1 MNELNNFL
9 SVVDGYIG
17 GSQWFVFLLLGTG
30 LFFTFYLRFPQFRY
44 LRHSI
49 RIVRGKFDRKGDEG
63 DTSHFQA
70 LTTALSGTVGTGN
83 IAGVA
88 LAIHLGGP
96 AALFWMLVTAAL
108 GMTTKFV
115 EVTLSHKYREKAED
129 GSIAGGPMY
138 YMRKRMNIQLK
149 NKKVIQTGKVMGALF
164 AFATIFSSFGTG
176 SLPQINSIS
185 NSLFETFGINH
196 ILTGAVLSVLL
207 GLVIIGGIKRIAKV
221 TSKLVPIMAII
232 YFLGAIAVIS
242 FNYQNI
248 IPSLMAIVGDVFTG
262 TAAAGG
268 FLGGS
273 IAFAFN
279 RGVNR
284 GLFSN
289 EAGQGSAPIA
299 HAAARAHE
307 HVSEGLVALLEPFID
322 TIIICMLTGLVL
334 LSSGVWKEK
343 LPNRFQETDL
353 VALAGQYT
361 EEDNTEREKLFEFLS
376 GETTLPLFS
385 GSLEVADGTIINP
398 PTILHSRSVAENI
411 KVWSNNNP
419 FSGTISFNSG
429 KLVSQAGLSLSG
441 NSLLH
446 SAPLTTVA
454 FTRSWMG
461 DYGKYI
467 VSIGLLLFAFS
478 TTISWSYYGDR
489 AVTYLFGIKGIVF
502 YRILYVLGFFLAS
515 FTDTTIV
522 WTLSGITI
530 ALMTIPN
537 LIGILSLHKEM
548 KNEVKLFWKEW
559 YEHFPGKNTPGL

>member
-1 MNELNNFL
+1 MHKLNEIL
-9 SVVDGYIG
+9 SVIDGYIG

-30 LFFTFYLRFPQFRY
+30 IFFTIYLKFPQFRY
-44 LRHSI
+44 LKHSL
-49 RIVRGKFDRKGDEG
+49 RIVRGKFDKEDDKG

-96 AALFWMLVTAAL
+96 AALFWMLVTAAV

-115 EVTLSHKYREKAED
+115 EVTLSHKYREVAED

-138 YMRKRMNIQLK
+138 YMKNRLNLK
-149 NKKVIQTGKVMGALF
+149 WLAVIF
-164 AFATIFSSFGTG
+164 AIATVLSSFGTG

-196 ILTGAVLSVLL
+196 MLTGGILALLL
-207 GLVIIGGIKRIAKV
+207 GFVIIGGIKRIAKV
-221 TSKLVPIMAII
+221 TSRLVPIMAIV
-232 YFLGAIAVIS
+232 YFIGAVAVILY
-242 FNYQNI
+242 NAENI
-248 IPSLMAIVGDVFTG
+248 IPSLQAIFGDVFTG
-262 TAAAGG
+262 TAATGG

-307 HVSEGLVALLEPFID
+307 PVSEGLVALLEPFID
-322 TIIICMLTGLVL
+322 TIIICTLTGLVL
-334 LSSGVWKEK
+334 LSSGVWTEK
-343 LPNRFQETDL
+343 HENQFQEADL
-353 VALAGQYT
+353 VALDGTYSEQNEQDVKELHNYLVNS
-361 EEDNTEREKLFEFLS
+361 EE
-376 GETTLPLFS
+376 LPLFT
-385 GSLEVADGTIINP
+385 GSLKVENGIINNQ
-398 PTILHSRSVAENI
+398 PTILHARSVAEEV
-411 KVWSNNNP
+411 KVWVNDQLYSGDIN
-419 FSGTISFNSG
+419 FSEG
-429 KLVSQAGLSLSG
+429 KLTAGSNLTLTGKSLM
-441 NSLLH
+441 H
-446 SAPLTTVA
+446 SAPLTTIA
-454 FTRSWMG
+454 FTKSWFG

-467 VSIGLLLFAFS
+467 VSIGLLMFAFS
-478 TTISWSYYGDR
+478 TAISWSYYGDR
-489 AVTYLFGIKGIVF
+489 AITYLFGSGKVIYYHI
-502 YRILYVLGFFLAS
+502 IYVIGFFLAS
-515 FTDTTIV
+515 FTDTTII

-537 LIGILSLHKEM
+537 LFGILALSKEM
-548 KNEVKLFWKEW
+548 KQEVKSFWKE
-559 YEHFPGKNTPGL
+559 YAERFPNEKVPKG

>member
-1 MNELNNFL
+1 MGKINDFL

-30 LFFTFYLRFPQFRY
+30 VFFTLYLKFPQFRY
-44 LRHSI
+44 LKPAF
-49 RIVRGKFDRKGDEG
+49 RIVRGKFDKTTDVG

-70 LTTALSGTVGTGN
+70 LATALSGTVGTGN

-96 AALFWMLVTAAL
+96 AALFWMLVTAAV

-115 EVTLSHKYREKAED
+115 EVTLSHKYREIAKD

-138 YMRKRMNIQLK
+138 YMK
-149 NKKVIQTGKVMGALF
+149 NRLNMKWLAAIF
-164 AFATIFSSFGTG
+164 AVATILSSFGTG
-176 SLPQINSIS
+176 SLPQINSIA
-185 NSLFETFGINH
+185 NSLYETAGINH
-196 ILTGAVLSVLL
+196 MLTGGILTVLL
-207 GLVIIGGIKRIAKV
+207 AVIIIGGIKRIAKV
-221 TSKLVPIMAII
+221 TEKLTPFMAIVYFIGALGVII
-232 YFLGAIAVIS
+232 Y
-242 FNYQNI
+242 NYQNI
-248 IPSLMAIVGDVFTG
+248 IPSLMEIGGDLFTG

-273 IAFAFN
+273 VAFAFN

-307 HVSEGLVALLEPFID
+307 PVSEGLVALFEPFID
-322 TIIICMLTGLVL
+322 TIIICSLTGLVV

-343 LPNRFQETDL
+343 FENKFQGSDMIVLSGTYSDKNEADVKTL
-353 VALAGQYT
+353 YS
-361 EEDNTEREKLFEFLS
+361 FLS
-376 GETTLPLFS
+376 GKSYPELFS
-385 GSLEVADGTIINP
+385 GELKVSGGEIRNA
-398 PTILHSRSVAENI
+398 PTILHSRSVAENV
-411 KVWSNNNP
+411 KVWINNQP
-419 FSGTISFNSG
+419 FTGNIQFNNG
-429 KLVSQAGLSLSG
+429 KLASQPGLYFTG
-441 NSLLH
+441 KSLLH

-454 FTRSWMG
+454 FTRSWFG
-461 DYGKYI
+461 NYGKF
-467 VSIGLLLFAFS
+467 VVAFGLLLFAFS
-478 TTISWSYYGDR
+478 TAISWSYYGDR
-489 AVTYLFGIKGIVF
+489 AVTYLFGSGKVIYYHI
-502 YRILYVLGFFLAS
+502 IYVIGFFVAS
-515 FTDTTIV
+515 FTDTTII

-537 LIGILSLHKEM
+537 LFGILSLSKEM

-559 YEHFPGKNTPGL
+559 ADRYPGEKVPKS